1 MPLSGDAEEG
11 REGGREEGREEGR
24 ERGRRKGEQKRRKE
38 EEGSENLRDGKERYT
53 GGVENSCCL
62 PFLAGFLWSVQL
74 LSHTPDLSPRLSS
87 SGPSRMVDLA

>member
-1 MPLSGDAEEG
+1 MAE
-11 REGGREEGREEGR
+11 RA
-24 ERGRRKGEQKRRKE
+24 
-38 EEGSENLRDGKERYT
+38 RYT

-87 SGPSRMVDLA
+87 SGPSRTVDLA